1 MTILTRQKLIIL
13 LIFLAL
19 SFCLEPAAYAQKP
32 QYPLGGVNDLIERIA
47 EWMMDH
53 LDIVFTIITK
63 SLLAIFSI
71 IHSIITLFPKPQFI
85 VGILIIQIPTI
96 LVAIVPLAYYIS
108 GTAAIWVFLGGGLLI
123 ASFGLWDIAEQ
134 TIAIALTSS
143 SIAVVFGVPVGFLMA
158 RVDRANQIITP
169 ILDLMQT
176 TSAFVYLIPVVMFF
190 GIGEAPAIIATLIF
204 AIPPIIK
211 LTNLGIREVPIDLIE
226 AGKAFGCTY
235 LGLFRKVELPLARPT
250 IMAGV
255 NQTIMLSLNMS
266 VIAGLI
272 GAGGLGAE
280 IVRAIQMLK
289 IGDGFVAGFCVTAI
303 AICLD
308 RITRGIGR
316 R

>member
-1 MTILTRQKLIIL
+1 MNINKRFFMNAL
-13 LIFLAL
+13 LLVVL
-19 SFCLEPAAYAQKP
+19 SFLMEKTAFAQSLH
-32 QYPLGGVNDLIERIA
+32 YPLGGVNELIELIA

-53 LDIVFTIITK
+53 LDIFFTIITK
-63 SLLAIFSI
+63 TLIAVFSI
-71 IHSIITLFPKPQFI
+71 FYSIITLFPKPQLE
-85 VGILIIQIPTI
+85 VGIWIIQIPTI
-96 LVAIVPLAYYIS
+96 IIAIVPIAYYIS
-108 GTAAIWVFLGGGLLI
+108 GMAAVWVFVGGGFLI
-123 ASFGLWDIAEQ
+123 ASFGLWNIAEQ
-134 TIAIALTSS
+134 TIGIALTSS
-143 SIAVVFGVPVGFLMA
+143 SIAVFFGVPIGLLMA
-158 RVDRANQIITP
+158 RVDKANKAISP
-169 ILDLMQT
+169 VLDLMQT

-190 GIGEAPAIIATLIF
+190 GIGEAPAIIATLMF
-204 AIPPIIK
+204 ALPPIIK

-226 AGKAFGCTY
+226 AGKALGCTHF
-235 LGLFRKVELPLARPT
+235 GLFRKVELPLARPT

>member
-1 MTILTRQKLIIL
+1 MNIYKQVFIS
-13 LIFLAL
+13 AL
-19 SFCLEPAAYAQKP
+19 SLVVLSLLWEKTAFAQAP
-32 QYPLGGVNDLIERIA
+32 HYPLGGVNEWIEQAA

-53 LDIVFTIITK
+53 LDILFTIIIKT
-63 SLLAIFSI
+63 LLAIFSI
-71 IHSIITLFPKPQFI
+71 IHSIITLFPKPQFE
-85 VGILIIQIPTI
+85 VGIWIIQIPTI
-96 LVAIVPLAYYIS
+96 LIAIVPIAYYIS
-108 GTAAIWVFLGGGLLI
+108 GMAAVWVFVGGGFLI

-143 SIAVVFGVPVGFLMA
+143 SIAFFFGVPIGFLMA
-158 RVDRANQIITP
+158 RVDKANKAISP
-169 ILDLMQT
+169 VLDLMQT

-204 AIPPIIK
+204 ALPPIIK
-211 LTNLGIREVPIDLIE
+211 LTNLGIREVPMDLIE
-226 AGKAFGCTY
+226 AGKALGCTHF
-235 LGLFRKVELPLARPT
+235 GLFRKVELPLARPT

-280 IVRAIQMLK
+280 IVRGIQMLK